1 MSSFGFHLAF
11 WLLAAMTVGGAS
23 MIIVSRNLIHAVIYL
38 IISLL
43 AVAGL
48 YLTLSADFIAVVQ
61 VLIYVGA
68 ISVLMLFAIMLTPRA
83 ERDNAESSLK
93 LPAAFAM
100 LLVLI
105 ATVFVALDTDW
116 GAVRQAA
123 IGEQARIIGQSLI
136 REYVLPFEIGA
147 VLLTAALVGAI
158 ALARQDDEDAAI
170 HAISLEAEAE
180 GATADLAQIAD
191 PPLVEALPEVEGEET
206 AAATEGGAG
215 GEGAGS

>member
-11 WLLAAMTVGGAS
+11 WLLAAMTIGGAS
-23 MIIVSRNLIHAVIYL
+23 MIIFSRNLIHAVIFL

-43 AVAGL
+43 GVAGL

-83 ERDNAESSLK
+83 ERDNSESSLQ
-93 LPAAFAM
+93 LPAALVM
-100 LLVLI
+100 VLI
-105 ATVFVALDTDW
+105 LTVTVYVALDTDW

-123 IGEQARIIGQSLI
+123 LADQARLIGQSLI
-136 REYVLPFEIGA
+136 NEYVLPFEIGA

-158 ALARQDDEDAAI
+158 ALARHDDEDAAI
-170 HAISLEAEAE
+170 HATSMQAEAD
-180 GATADLAQIAD
+180 GTDIDLAQITD
-191 PPLVEALPEVEGEET
+191 PPLIEHDVTGIESPE
-206 AAATEGGAG
+206 
-215 GEGAGS
+215 S

>member
-11 WLLAAMTVGGAS
+11 WLLAAMTIGGAS
-23 MIIVSRNLIHAVIYL
+23 MIIFSRNLIHAVIFL

-43 AVAGL
+43 GVAGL

-83 ERDNAESSLK
+83 ERDNSESSLK
-93 LPAAFAM
+93 LPAAAVM
-100 LLVLI
+100 VLI
-105 ATVFVALDTDW
+105 LTATVYVALDTDW

-123 IGEQARIIGQSLI
+123 LADQARLIGQSLI
-136 REYVLPFEIGA
+136 NEYVLPFEIGA

-158 ALARQDDEDAAI
+158 ALARQDDEDVAI
-170 HAISLEAEAE
+170 HETSMEAERD
-180 GATADLAQIAD
+180 GTVVDLAQITD
-191 PPLVEALPEVEGEET
+191 PPLIEHDVTGIESPE
-206 AAATEGGAG
+206 
-215 GEGAGS
+215 S

>member
-11 WLLAAMTVGGAS
+11 WLLAAMTIGGAS
-23 MIIVSRNLIHAVIYL
+23 MIIFSRNLIHAVIYL

-43 AVAGL
+43 GVAGL

-83 ERDNAESSLK
+83 ERDNSESNLR
-93 LPAAFAM
+93 LPAAAVM
-100 LLVLI
+100 VLVLT

-116 GAVRQAA
+116 GAVRSAPLA
-123 IGEQARIIGQSLI
+123 DQARIIGQSLI

-158 ALARQDDEDAAI
+158 ALARQDGEDAAI
-170 HAISLEAEAE
+170 HTASLEIEA
-180 GATADLAQIAD
+180 GGSADDLSRISD
-191 PPLVEALPEVEGEET
+191 PPLIEDDV
-206 AAATEGGAG
+206 AG
-215 GEGAGS
+215 VKGPSS

>member
-11 WLLAAMTVGGAS
+11 WLLAAMTIGGAS
-23 MIIVSRNLIHAVIYL
+23 MIIFSRNLIHAVIFL

-43 AVAGL
+43 GVAGL

-83 ERDNAESSLK
+83 ERDNSESSLQ
-93 LPAAFAM
+93 LPAALVM
-100 LLVLI
+100 VLI
-105 ATVFVALDTDW
+105 LTVTVYVALDTDW

-123 IGEQARIIGQSLI
+123 LADQARLIGQSLI
-136 REYVLPFEIGA
+136 NDYVLPFEIAA

-158 ALARQDDEDAAI
+158 ALARHDDEDAAI
-170 HAISLEAEAE
+170 HAASMEAEVD
-180 GATADLAQIAD
+180 GTDVDLAQITD
-191 PPLVEALPEVEGEET
+191 PPLIEHDVTGIESPE
-206 AAATEGGAG
+206 
-215 GEGAGS
+215 S

>member
-11 WLLAAMTVGGAS
+11 WLLAAMTIGGAS
-23 MIIVSRNLIHAVIYL
+23 MIIFSRNLIHAVIFL

-43 AVAGL
+43 GVAGL

-83 ERDNAESSLK
+83 ERDNSESSLK
-93 LPAAFAM
+93 LPAAAVM
-100 LLVLI
+100 VLI
-105 ATVFVALDTDW
+105 LTATVYVALDTDW

-123 IGEQARIIGQSLI
+123 LADQARLIGQSLI
-136 REYVLPFEIGA
+136 NEYVLPFEIGA

-158 ALARQDDEDAAI
+158 ALARQDDEDVAI
-170 HAISLEAEAE
+170 HETSMQAERD
-180 GATADLAQIAD
+180 GTVVDLAQITD
-191 PPLVEALPEVEGEET
+191 PPLIEHDVTGIESPE
-206 AAATEGGAG
+206 
-215 GEGAGS
+215 S

>member
-11 WLLAAMTVGGAS
+11 WLLAAMTIGGAS
-23 MIIVSRNLIHAVIYL
+23 MIIFSRNLIHAVIFL

-43 AVAGL
+43 GVAGL

-83 ERDNAESSLK
+83 ERDNSESSLK
-93 LPAAFAM
+93 LPAAAVM
-100 LLVLI
+100 VLI
-105 ATVFVALDTDW
+105 LTATVYVALDTDW

-123 IGEQARIIGQSLI
+123 LADQARLIGQSLI
-136 REYVLPFEIGA
+136 SEYVLPFEIGA

-158 ALARQDDEDAAI
+158 ALARQDPEDEAI
-170 HAISLEAEAE
+170 HETSMEAERD
-180 GATADLAQIAD
+180 GTVVDLAQITD
-191 PPLVEALPEVEGEET
+191 PPLIEHDVTGIESPK
-206 AAATEGGAG
+206 
-215 GEGAGS
+215 S

>member
-38 IISLL
+38 VISMLG
-43 AVAGL
+43 VAGL

-83 ERDNAESSLK
+83 ERDNSETSLK
-93 LPAAFAM
+93 LPAAIVM
-100 LLVLI
+100 ILI
-105 ATVFVALDTDW
+105 LTATVFVALDTDW

-123 IGEQARIIGQSLI
+123 LADQARLIGQSLI

-158 ALARQDDEDAAI
+158 ALARRDDEDAAI
-170 HAISLEAEAE
+170 HAQSLQAEAE
-180 GATADLAQIAD
+180 GTADDVALLTD
-191 PPLVEALPEVEGEET
+191 PPLVEVE
-206 AAATEGGAG
+206 AAPASATGA
-215 GEGAGS
+215 AGSTGSTSEDGG

>member
-11 WLLAAMTVGGAS
+11 WLLAAMTIGGAS
-23 MIIVSRNLIHAVIYL
+23 MIIFSRNLIHAVIFL

-43 AVAGL
+43 GVAGL

-83 ERDNAESSLK
+83 ERDNSESSLK
-93 LPAAFAM
+93 LPAAAVM
-100 LLVLI
+100 VLI
-105 ATVFVALDTDW
+105 LTVTVYVALDTDW

-123 IGEQARIIGQSLI
+123 LADQARLIGQSLI
-136 REYVLPFEIGA
+136 NEYVLPFEIGA

-158 ALARQDDEDAAI
+158 ALARQDDEDVAI
-170 HAISLEAEAE
+170 HETSMEAERD
-180 GATADLAQIAD
+180 GTVVDLAQITD
-191 PPLVEALPEVEGEET
+191 PPLIEHDVTGIESPE
-206 AAATEGGAG
+206 
-215 GEGAGS
+215 S

>member
-11 WLLAAMTVGGAS
+11 WLLAAMTIGGAS
-23 MIIVSRNLIHAVIYL
+23 MIIFSRNLIHAVIFL

-43 AVAGL
+43 GVAGL

-83 ERDNAESSLK
+83 ERDNSESSLQ
-93 LPAAFAM
+93 LPAALVM
-100 LLVLI
+100 VLI
-105 ATVFVALDTDW
+105 LTVTVYVALDTDW

-123 IGEQARIIGQSLI
+123 LADQARLIGQSLI
-136 REYVLPFEIGA
+136 NDYVLPFEIAA

-158 ALARQDDEDAAI
+158 ALARHDDEDAAI
-170 HAISLEAEAE
+170 HAASMEAEVD
-180 GATADLAQIAD
+180 GADVDLAQITD
-191 PPLVEALPEVEGEET
+191 PPLIEHDVTGIEGPE
-206 AAATEGGAG
+206 
-215 GEGAGS
+215 S